1 MRDRFLNLST
11 FFSCIKISM
20 MCMLFVVLS
29 ACAQFSPVLEK
40 PGVSVENISL
50 ANNNFLSPRFNIALR
65 VTNPNSI
72 ALPVVGMTYAINI
85 EGVELFNG
93 VKNDIPVISA
103 YSDTVINVELGTN
116 LLKAASLL
124 STLKDRQDTTV
135 NYGLDAKIDLSGI
148 LPSFNVSE
156 VGVLELPQTF

>member
-93 VKNDIPVISA
+93 VKNCLLYTSPSPRDKRQSRMPSSA
-103 YSDTVINVELGTN
+103 
-116 LLKAASLL
+116 
-124 STLKDRQDTTV
+124 
-135 NYGLDAKIDLSGI
+135 
-148 LPSFNVSE
+148 
-156 VGVLELPQTF
+156 